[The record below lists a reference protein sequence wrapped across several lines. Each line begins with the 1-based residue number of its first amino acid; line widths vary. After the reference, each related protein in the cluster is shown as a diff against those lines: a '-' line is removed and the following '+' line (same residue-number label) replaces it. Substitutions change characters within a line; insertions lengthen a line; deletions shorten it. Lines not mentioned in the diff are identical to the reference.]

1 MPYVDFI
8 APPAGGGGGIYT
20 LFFAEDLNNDPD
32 IPLAT
37 TPNCA
42 AEESAFLAAA
52 AGTTATEDF
61 ESKTTGAGQPL
72 ALTFSGLTVT
82 ATLSGGNGVVEAVS
96 PGTTNGFGRYSVP
109 SASSSK
115 FWSVNAGSSAPN
127 FIISFSQ
134 AISAFSF
141 YGVDIGD
148 FGGTL
153 EVDILASD
161 LTTVLETIPVPLTGS
176 NVGATDGSVIFAGIV
191 SPGVGDDFWGAHF
204 RITTASDV
212 FAFDRLTVAER

>member
-1 MPYVDFI
+1 MPYIDFI
-8 APPAGGGGGIYT
+8 APPAGGGGIYT

-32 IPLAT
+32 IPLSA

-42 AEESAFLAAA
+42 AEEADFLAAA
-52 AGTTATEDF
+52 AGSTATEDF
-61 ESKTTGAGQPL
+61 EGKTTGTGQPL
-72 ALTFSGLTVT
+72 VLTFSGLTVT
-82 ATLSGGNGVVEAVS
+82 ATLSGGNGIVAAVT
-96 PGTTNGFGRYSVP
+96 PGETNGFGRYSIP
-109 SASSSK
+109 SASSAK
-115 FWSVNAGSSAPN
+115 FWSVNAGSSAAN
-127 FIISFSQ
+127 FIVSFSE

-153 EVDILASD
+153 EVDILASN

-176 NVGATDGSVIFAGIV
+176 EVGATDGSVIFAGIV
-191 SPGVGDDFWGAHF
+191 SPGASDDFWGAHF

-212 FAFDRLTVAER
+212 FAFDRLTVAVR